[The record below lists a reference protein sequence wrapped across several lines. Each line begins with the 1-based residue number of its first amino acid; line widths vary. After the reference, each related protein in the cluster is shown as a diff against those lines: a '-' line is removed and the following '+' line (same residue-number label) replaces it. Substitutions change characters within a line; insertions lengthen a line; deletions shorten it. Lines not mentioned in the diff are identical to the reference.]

1 MTTYPPPGH
10 FLGELGI
17 EFSDDAPDWREAS
30 RAPVAASMHADA
42 DLSYDGRWVPAGV
55 LATFVD
61 LVAGRLCAAAAQP
74 DWVATSDLSVSLA
87 RPLRVGDLSARGHV
101 VRAGRNLVTAAV
113 DLTEGTLADPQAPA
127 AHSVSAFGRLG
138 GDSRGSSKKSG
149 AKRERQGSGRPAV
162 ERPEGN
168 LIERLGVT
176 SQEGDVAID
185 LRDYTRNS
193 LGALQGGVAA
203 MVFERAALD
212 EATRR
217 GLSSAWVSELAV
229 RYLSLGRKGPFVTR
243 CESVVEGEGSLVL
256 RLALVDEGTVR
267 DGSPRLTSLATV
279 GVRSA

>member
-1 MTTYPPPGH
+1 MSTYPPPGH

-17 EFSDDAPDWREAS
+17 EFSDDAPDWRESAGTS
-30 RAPVAASMHADA
+30 VSASMHADG
-42 DLSYDGRWVPAGV
+42 DLSYDGQRVPAGV

-61 LVAGRLCAAAAQP
+61 LVAGRLCAAAARP

-87 RPLRVGDLSARGHV
+87 RPLRTGDLSARGHV

-113 DLTEGTLADPQAPA
+113 DLAEGGLVAAQAPA

-149 AKRERQGSGRPAV
+149 SQQRQGSGRPAV
-162 ERPEGN
+162 TRPAGH
-168 LIERLGVT
+168 LIERLGLT
-176 SQEGDVAID
+176 SRKDSVAID

-212 EATRR
+212 EAARR
-217 GLSSAWVSELAV
+217 GLESAWVCELAV

-243 CESVVEGEGSLVL
+243 CESVVEGNERLVL
-256 RLALVDEGTVR
+256 RLALHDEGTVR
-267 DGSPRLTSLATV
+267 DAGPRLTSLATV
-279 GVRSA
+279 AVRSG